1 MNQRQSGFL
10 RNSILKNNAFR
21 AYTAALWVGA
31 FFCLSISTA
40 AAVNL
45 NAVLLTI
52 EGDIDGQKNNIVE
65 LDLEAL
71 LMLEATTFISEA
83 PWTTEPTEYTGVRIS
98 TLLNYIGAEST
109 QFEAVASNDYKYTL
123 SDIDF
128 ETYPIVIAY
137 KINGEFPDARQL
149 GPLLIMFPFDDYPEL
164 RTEKNEAAAVWQL
177 TDLRLN

>member
-1 MNQRQSGFL
+1 MNRRQSSFL
-10 RNSILKNNAFR
+10 RNAIMNNSAGW

-31 FFCLSISTA
+31 LLCLFISTA
-40 AAVNL
+40 TAVNL
-45 NAVLLTI
+45 NKVLLTI
-52 EGDIDGQKNNIVE
+52 EGDLDGQKNNTVE
-65 LDLEAL
+65 LDLESL
-71 LMLEATTFISEA
+71 LMLEATTFTSKA

-98 TLLNYIGAEST
+98 TLLNHIGAEST
-109 QFEAVASNDYKYTL
+109 QFEALASNDYKFTL

-164 RTEKNEAAAVWQL
+164 LTEKNKAAAVWQL